1 MQSDL
6 IFFEGKK
13 EMQSIQSY
21 TKRRMHLIKANVRL
35 TKPMSA
41 ENISWRRCSLF
52 DLKCVLIEFFLC
64 KKLKQINSQAYPAA
78 GPLNKKS

>member
-13 EMQSIQSY
+13 EMKSIQSY

-52 DLKCVLIEFFLC
+52 HLKCVLIEFFYV
-64 KKLKQINSQAYPAA
+64 KR
-78 GPLNKKS
+78 